1 MSFEDGNRFIFEG
14 KKNRPFV
21 LIHYGG
27 FMNYGYVRVST
38 PNQNIERQIRNIY
51 SMCSDVILFKEV
63 YTRTRFYGRKEWE
76 KLMRTVKPGD
86 TIYFDSVSRMSGNE
100 AEGFTLYEEL
110 YNKKIRL
117 VFYNEPHINT
127 DTYRNALET
136 QVALTGTN
144 VDYILEGVNNFL
156 MALAK
161 EQIRLAFQQSE
172 KEVMDLRQ
180 RTKEGVETAR
190 LNGRQIGL
198 KKGTKLVTKKSVEA
212 KKIILKHN
220 KNFGG
225 GLTNEETWKLAR
237 ISKMTFYK
245 YLSELRKDTF

>member
-1 MSFEDGNRFIFEG
+1 
-14 KKNRPFV
+14 
-21 LIHYGG
+21 
-27 FMNYGYVRVST
+27 MNYGYVRVST
-38 PNQNIERQIRNIY
+38 PNQNIDRQIRNIY

-63 YTRTRFYGRKEWE
+63 YTRTSFYGRKEWA
-76 KLMRTVKPGD
+76 KLMKIVKPGD
-86 TIYFDSVSRMSGNE
+86 SIYFDSVSRMSGNE
-100 AEGFTLYEEL
+100 EEGFSLYEEL

-172 KEVMDLRQ
+172 KEVTDLRQ

-190 LNGRQIGL
+190 LNGKQIGL
-198 KKGTKLVTKKSVEA
+198 KKGTKLTTKKSQEA

-220 KNFGG
+220 KSFGG
-225 GLTNEETWKLAR
+225 SLSNEETWTLAG
-237 ISKMTFYK
+237 ISKMSFYK
-245 YLSELRKDTF
+245 YQKELFQDNATFNNEAQKEGQAN